1 MTRSK
6 IRIYRAY
13 LEEEGLTDFDSFMD
27 EDDDLDLFD
36 DDDEYD
42 DDEMDAYFNKDFR
55 AGAEASRE
63 LDTLGMTARQ
73 VQSSLQDV
81 KSLGFPRGFRS
92 ELTEFMGAA
101 SRLEDAVERFPD
113 SRISWKTQ
121 DGYFGNRQ
129 NTNYRLVLDQLATRR
144 AALSRSRSDTAARNK
159 IDDAM
164 SAMRRLQTA
173 YREAR
178 DMYR

>member
-13 LEEEGLTDFDSFMD
+13 LQEEGLVDSDDFM
-27 EDDDLDLFD
+27 EEEDDLDLFD
-36 DDDEYD
+36 DDD
-42 DDEMDAYFNKDFR
+42 DDEDELDSYFNKDFR
-55 AGAEASRE
+55 ADAEASKE
-63 LDTLGMTARQ
+63 LDALGMTARQ
-73 VQSSLQDV
+73 AQDSLQDV

-129 NTNYRLVLDQLATRR
+129 GTNYRLVLDMLAERR
-144 AALSRSRSDTAARNK
+144 TALSRSRSDTAARNK

-164 SAMRRLQTA
+164 SAMRKLQTA